1 MSPPQPRP
9 PLFRFSAPGFSA
21 LRRIA
26 AALALGLS
34 VADLAGALTV
44 EPSIAARRGKVD
56 PPVATRRV
64 SPAHPPELIK
74 ELVNGEVVI
83 ECVIGQD
90 GSVRDIKTLSASHPA
105 FGPAAE
111 EALSKWEFKPGTIN
125 GEPADIRIRVPFE
138 FKVPPD
144 QVLGVIAGRP
154 VYAEITETIIPATQL
169 PSWPR
174 PIEFYIPRYPPELDG
189 TGKYGKAVINITID
203 KEGKVMNPRLVKA
216 TYPEFVIPALV
227 TALKLKFPPQVMAD
241 NKAVHVNM
249 DIQFDFKVPSK
260 AAAADRAKADAK
272 AAADKAKADAKA
284 EKAKP
289 KPAK

>member
-1 MSPPQPRP
+1 MSPLPPRP
-9 PLFRFSAPGFSA
+9 LLFRFSAPGFSA

-34 VADLAGALTV
+34 VADLTGALTV
-44 EPSIAARRGKVD
+44 EPGVTARRGKVD

-64 SPAHPPELIK
+64 SPVHPPELAK
-74 ELVNGEVVI
+74 ELANGEAVV

-90 GSVRDIKTLSASHPA
+90 GSVREIHTLSASHPA

-111 EALSKWEFKPGTIN
+111 EALGKWEFKPGSIN

-138 FKVPPD
+138 FKLSPD

-169 PSWPR
+169 PAWPR
-174 PIEFYIPRYPPELDG
+174 PLEFFIPRYPAEFEG
-189 TGKYGKAVINITID
+189 TGKYGKAVVNITID

-216 TYPEFVIPALV
+216 TYPEFIIPALV

-249 DIQFDFKVPSK
+249 DIQFDFKAPSK
-260 AAAADRAKADAK
+260 ASAAVQARADAKAAAEKAKADAK
-272 AAADKAKADAKA
+272 AAKAKAA
-284 EKAKP
+284 
-289 KPAK
+289 PAK

>member
-1 MSPPQPRP
+1 MSPSHQRP
-9 PLFRFSAPGFSA
+9 PLFRSSARGFLA
-21 LRRIA
+21 LRRLVG
-26 AALALGLS
+26 ALALGLS
-34 VADLAGALTV
+34 VADPAGALTV
-44 EPSIAARRGKVD
+44 EPSVPALRGKVD

-64 SPAHPPELIK
+64 SPVHPPELVK
-74 ELVNGEVVI
+74 ELVNGEAVV
-83 ECVIGQD
+83 ECVVGQD
-90 GSVRDIKTLSASHPA
+90 GSVRNIKTFSASHPA

-111 EALSKWEFKPGTIN
+111 EALGKWEFKPGKIN
-125 GEPADIRIRVPFE
+125 GEPADVRIRVPFE
-138 FKVPPD
+138 FKLPPD

-154 VYAEITETIIPATQL
+154 IYAEITETIIPASQL
-169 PSWPR
+169 PAWPR
-174 PIEFYIPRYPPELDG
+174 PIEFYIPRYPPEFEG

-260 AAAADRAKADAK
+260 VTVADRAKADAK

-284 EKAKP
+284 EKTKA